1 MEHAVLLSLTAS
13 FSFLSE
19 VKYGATLTKVYRGR
33 KVESRDSVGLVRVD
47 PRGEDE
53 LPQRQIAIHA
63 EVLQRS
69 DWL

>member
-1 MEHAVLLSLTAS
+1 MEYTVLLSLTAS
-13 FSFLSE
+13 FSLLSE
-19 VKYGATLTKVYRGR
+19 IKYGTTLTKVYRGR
-33 KVESRDSVGLVRVD
+33 KGESRDSVGSVRVD

-63 EVLQRS
+63 ELLQRP